1 MCVGGSV
8 DIHICACVCVSVCSS
23 NPAFKCRVR
32 ACLCLHNQMSQKG
45 NISHAKNMDATQEAG
60 SSISIQSIHSSSQ
73 KVKVLAIVA
82 LVWLLYAAP
91 LIGFKPFLGSQIA
104 NCHQHCVLISAEND
118 ENFYK
123 IH

>member
-8 DIHICACVCVSVCSS
+8 DIYARVCVSVCNS

-32 ACLCLHNQMSQKG
+32 ACLCLQKG

-60 SSISIQSIHSSSQ
+60 SSISIQSIHGSSQ